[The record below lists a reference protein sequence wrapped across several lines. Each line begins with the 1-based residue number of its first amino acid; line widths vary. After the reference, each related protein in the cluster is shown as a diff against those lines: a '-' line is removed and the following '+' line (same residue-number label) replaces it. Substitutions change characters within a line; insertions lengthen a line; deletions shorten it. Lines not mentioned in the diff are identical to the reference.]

1 MMIRQFQELS
11 SLNKKSV
18 VRHKGVYLLIH
29 KEADVDVVLYQ
40 IENFYVEVFFSTGN
54 PMEIRFR
61 AFDNMQELDK
71 YLHLVDIA
79 AIEALVG

>member
-1 MMIRQFQELS
+1 MTIRQFQELS

-61 AFDNMQELDK
+61 APRRSLRPMVILMLFPEG
-71 YLHLVDIA
+71 ITFS
-79 AIEALVG
+79 